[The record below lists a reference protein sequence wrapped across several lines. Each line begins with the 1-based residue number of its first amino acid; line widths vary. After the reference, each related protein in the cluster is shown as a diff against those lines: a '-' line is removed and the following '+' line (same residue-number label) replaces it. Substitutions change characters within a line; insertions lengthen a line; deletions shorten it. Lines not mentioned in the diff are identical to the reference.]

1 MIAGTSNLLKPAA
14 TEAAVFPAFMF
25 LACCGLAIGL
35 AFTFSVVRHM
45 AKRRRRTPRLASRRR
60 CRSRQH
66 LAPHSGSDRNGAN
79 LVIRRG
85 GT

>member
-45 AKRRRRTPRLASRRR
+45 AKRHRRTPRLASAPAAVPVATTPGSSLGP
-60 CRSRQH
+60 SR
-66 LAPHSGSDRNGAN
+66 
-79 LVIRRG
+79 
-85 GT
+85 

>member
-45 AKRRRRTPRLASRRR
+45 AKRRRRTPRLA
-60 CRSRQH
+60 
-66 LAPHSGSDRNGAN
+66 
-79 LVIRRG
+79 
-85 GT
+85 

>member
-35 AFTFSVVRHM
+35 VFTFLGRETHGKAAPQDTEASAPAAVPV
-45 AKRRRRTPRLASRRR
+45 ATTPGASLG
-60 CRSRQH
+60 Q
-66 LAPHSGSDRNGAN
+66 
-79 LVIRRG
+79 
-85 GT
+85 